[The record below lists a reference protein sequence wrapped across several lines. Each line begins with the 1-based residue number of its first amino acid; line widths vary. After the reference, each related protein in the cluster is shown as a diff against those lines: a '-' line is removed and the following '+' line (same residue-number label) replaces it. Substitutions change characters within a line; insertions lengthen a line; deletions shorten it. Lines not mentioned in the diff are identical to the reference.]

1 MKMVRTP
8 DARFENLPGYGFR
21 PNYLEVDDGE
31 GGKLRMH
38 HVSEGPA
45 AGPVVLLLHGE
56 PSWSYLYRK
65 MIPPLAA
72 AGCRVV
78 APDLVGFGRSDKPT
92 QRSDYTYARHVAWVW
107 SCIEQLGLEEITLVC
122 QDWGSLIGLRI
133 AAEHP
138 ARFSRIVVGNG
149 GLPTGDAAMSP
160 AFLAWQKYS
169 QEAPVFPAG
178 AIVSRACANKLAPDV
193 IAAYD
198 APFPDEA
205 YKEGAR
211 QFPLLV
217 PCSPGDPASQA
228 NRQAWD
234 VLKAWQKPFLT
245 AFSDK
250 DPVTAGGDALMQKL
264 VPGTRGQ
271 AHTTIRDAGHFLQED
286 KGEELAQVVLDFMR
300 KSGASL

>member
-169 QEAPVFPAG
+169 QKAPVFPAG

-217 PCSPGDPASQA
+217 PCSPGDSGLASQSPGVGCA
-228 NRQAWD
+228 QGLAEALPDGIQRQGSRHRRRGRSPCRSSCRAP
-234 VLKAWQKPFLT
+234 AARRT
-245 AFSDK
+245 RRS
-250 DPVTAGGDALMQKL
+250 
-264 VPGTRGQ
+264 GTRVTFCKKTR
-271 AHTTIRDAGHFLQED
+271 ARSSRRSCST
-286 KGEELAQVVLDFMR
+286 
-300 KSGASL
+300 S